1 MRERLSTPEGF
12 VLRPWAERDVPAL
25 LVAFAPEEM
34 RMQVNGPMDTADA
47 ALDWVR
53 ARRDAWAAGTGYG
66 FAVTDADDTVLG
78 CMAVTAVDRR
88 HDIGWVSY
96 WTTSAAR
103 NRGVATAAAR
113 AVSDWAFADLRL
125 FRLELGHRTDNLAS
139 CRVATGAGYAVEGVE
154 RAKLRYGDQRYDAE
168 IHARLATD
176 PEP

>member
-12 VLRPWAERDVPAL
+12 VLRGWTEADVPAL
-25 LVAFAPEEM
+25 LVAFTSAEM
-34 RMQVNGPMDTADA
+34 WMQVNSPVDTADA
-47 ALDWVR
+47 AVDWVR
-53 ARRDAWAAGTGYG
+53 SRRDGWAAGTGYA
-66 FAVTDADDTVLG
+66 FAVTDGDDVVLG

-103 NRGVATAAAR
+103 NRGVATSAAR
-113 AVSDWAFADLRL
+113 AISDWAFDDLGL

-139 CRVATGAGYAVEGVE
+139 CRVAKRAGYAVEGLE

-176 PEP
+176 PKP